1 MAFEIRKIRTPQG
14 KKKLAREREEYF
26 RLMEQGVSSREAC
39 RIVGINRRTGKRWR
53 TGTNA
58 TKDRPAQPAHKVRA
72 ERVVS
77 SSRHLAQEERL
88 YIADRVR
95 EKASVRA
102 LLRPRCADACPY
114 LDRAEGHE
122 SSTA

>member
-53 TGTNA
+53 NGTNA
-58 TKDRPAQPAHKVRA
+58 TKNRPAQPAHRVRA
-72 ERVVS
+72 ERAVS
-77 SSRHLAQEERL
+77 SSRHLTQEERL
-88 YIADRVR
+88 HIADRVQSSLHR
-95 EKASVRA
+95 PPERFSVRFFGSF
-102 LLRPRCADACPY
+102 RE
-114 LDRAEGHE
+114 RAEWEG
-122 SSTA
+122 SRS